1 MLISCLHARLHVEVE
16 KGFAV
21 RLHRSPAAARA
32 AVLDEVRPHGRDVQ
46 RGHRVILTGTWT
58 SLCTLFSIQNNK
70 INLDVIAAVSRYT

>member
-58 SLCTLFSIQNNK
+58 SLSTLFSIQNIK
-70 INLDVIAAVSRYT
+70 IHLDVIIAAVSM